1 MISFQ
6 MVHADKKRV
15 NPPPK
20 TPLFSESED
29 AGIASLCM
37 SIAGT
42 TELQFAPTSAH
53 VAFPPNQIAVL
64 RDSRVAH
71 LD

>member
-1 MISFQ
+1 MQIRIEFIP
-6 MVHADKKRV
+6 H
-15 NPPPK
+15 PK
-20 TPLFSESED
+20 TPLFSGSED
-29 AGIASLCM
+29 AGIASFCM

-53 VAFPPNQIAVL
+53 VAFPHNQIAVL
-64 RDSRVAH
+64 RDSHVAH